1 MGYVD
6 QNLVS
11 GEVVAYRSTLHWIVL
26 LRSMLVAAVL
36 TVLGVVMLIEA
47 SNVNG
52 VQYRQTVNVLGA
64 LAIVLGLIDLLAA
77 IVRRSGAEFAVTN
90 KRVIFKTG
98 VMRRSSEEIFL
109 NKIESVNVDERLWG
123 RTLNYGTLNVRGTGG
138 TLEPVHKIAHAQEFR
153 RQIQEQIS
161 KNP

>member
-6 QNLVS
+6 QNLIS
-11 GEVVAYRSTLHWIVL
+11 GEEVAYRSTLHWVVL

-36 TVLGVVMLIEA
+36 TALGVVMLIEA

-52 VQYRQTVNVLGA
+52 AQYRQTVNVLGA
-64 LAIVLGLIDLLAA
+64 LAIVLGIIDLLAA

-98 VMRRSSEEIFL
+98 VMKRSSEEIFL
-109 NKIESVNVDERLWG
+109 SKVESVNVDEGLWG
-123 RTLNYGTLNVRGTGG
+123 RTLNYGTLKVRGTGG